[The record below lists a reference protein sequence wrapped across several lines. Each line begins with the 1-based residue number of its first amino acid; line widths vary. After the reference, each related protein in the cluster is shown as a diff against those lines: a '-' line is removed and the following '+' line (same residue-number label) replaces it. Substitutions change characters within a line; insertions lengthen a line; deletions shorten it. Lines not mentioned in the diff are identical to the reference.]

1 MATTTAVPGQHDY
14 SVIDNSQLLN
24 GVPYTFFAVA
34 LYGDAIQSDPSNLVT
49 ILGVNDPPVARN
61 DSYTTAEDT
70 ALAQPAP
77 GVLGNDS
84 DSDTASVLTAALVT
98 GPAHGTLTLNAN
110 GSFTYTPNANFQGAD
125 SFTYKAN
132 DGAIDTNVA
141 TVSITVTSVNDAPTI
156 SNIADRIIDGNT
168 STGAVSFTIDDDD
181 LATVT
186 LSASSSNTT
195 LVPTSNIVF
204 GGTGASRTVTA
215 TPASN
220 QSGTATIAVT
230 VTDGGGLTARD
241 SFVLT
246 VRPAGYTLVGVQN
259 VPPVASG
266 KAFKA
271 GSAVPDEV
279 AVQERRDGGEQFA
292 GRCTT

>member
-1 MATTTAVPGQHDY
+1 VDCVGLVSPNHRVRVGWTATNVGGVGQYVVYRVQGPALLPGQPWTLVATTTAVPGQHDY

-110 GSFTYTPNANFQGAD
+110 GSFTYMPNANFQGAD

-156 SNIADRIIDGNT
+156 SNIAP
-168 STGAVSFTIDDDD
+168 A
-181 LATVT
+181 
-186 LSASSSNTT
+186 
-195 LVPTSNIVF
+195 
-204 GGTGASRTVTA
+204 TA
-215 TPASN
+215 T
-220 QSGTATIAVT
+220 
-230 VTDGGGLTARD
+230 
-241 SFVLT
+241 
-246 VRPAGYTLVGVQN
+246 
-259 VPPVASG
+259 
-266 KAFKA
+266 
-271 GSAVPDEV
+271 
-279 AVQERRDGGEQFA
+279 
-292 GRCTT
+292 